1 MKEIAEPLGGASKDY
16 MTFGRGLRLCVG
28 AEFAK
33 LQMAIF
39 LHSLVTKYRC
49 NYEATCSLSSLLS
62 ACCLL
67 LQYVIINFI
76 PDKII

>member
-1 MKEIAEPLGGASKDY
+1 MQEIAEPLGGASKDF
-16 MTFGRGLRLCVG
+16 MAFGGGLRLCVG

-33 LQMAIF
+33 LQMTMF

-49 NYEATCSLSSLLS
+49 NYETKCSLSSMLS
-62 ACCLL
+62 AHCLF

-76 PDKII
+76 PEKI

>member
-1 MKEIAEPLGGASKDY
+1 MQGTVEPVGGASKEF
-16 MTFGRGLRLCVG
+16 MAFGGEVRLCVG
-28 AEFAK
+28 ADFAK

-49 NYEATCSLSSLLS
+49 NYETKCSLSSMLS
-62 ACCLL
+62 AHCLF

-76 PDKII
+76 PEKI